1 MIYFYN
7 TFHNGDVHYSRSF
20 IRDIMNKIN
29 DNFCYLH
36 NNNPNILKDFPKLL
50 HDKAFNSFE
59 NWNLITKYPITYYD
73 QIIRD
78 NDNLYINTW
87 VGQQNWLTKNGLDRN
102 RDNRYCSL
110 YSYYELF
117 EDIYKDLSLQ
127 INNIDEYVPDIDFHY
142 IEKNNINNFLFINKK
157 FSKKVLLVNN
167 EPRTV
172 RIPIDFS
179 TVAEKLSTK
188 YPDVLFILT
197 NKINIRKE
205 NIAYTSDFIALDCD
219 LNEIS
224 YLSTF
229 CDIIIGRPSG
239 PYCFCMIK
247 DNFFNDKIFITIS
260 DNTYD
265 RYYFT
270 NNNILLSDHSTDGVI
285 EIIEKNIRI

>member
-36 NNNPNILKDFPKLL
+36 NNNPNILKDLPKLSQ
-50 HDKAFNSFE
+50 DNSFISFE
-59 NWNLITKYPITYYD
+59 NWNLVTKYPITYYD

-78 NDNLYINTW
+78 NNNLYINTW
-87 VGQQNWLTKNGLDRN
+87 VGQQNWMTKNGLNRN

-117 EDIYKDLSLQ
+117 EDIYKELSLP
-127 INNIDEYVPDIDFHY
+127 INNIDEYIPDIDFHY
-142 IEKNNINNFLFINKK
+142 IEKNNINNFLFLNKK

-179 TVAEKLSTK
+179 TVTEKLSTK
-188 YPDVLFILT
+188 YPEVLFILT
-197 NKINIRKE
+197 NKINIEKE
-205 NIAYTSDFIALDCD
+205 NVAYTSDIIGLACD

-224 YLSTF
+224 YLSKF
-229 CDIIIGRPSG
+229 CDIIVGRPSG

-247 DNFFNDKIFITIS
+247 DNFNDKFFITIS

-265 RYYFT
+265 RFYFT
-270 NNNILLSDHSTDGVI
+270 NNNILLSEHSVDGLI
-285 EIIEKNIRI
+285 KIIESNI